1 MNLSAMLFTAAISAL
16 VPWLT
21 AVVVHWQA
29 PEGVKAA
36 VSLLLTT
43 VTGVLTGLQTDA
55 HDWQHLTLYAIEG
68 FTVATMSHFG
78 LWKPTNITGSQG
90 AIASALPGWF
100 GVPASKIVD
109 GEVVGRR

>member
-1 MNLSAMLFTAAISAL
+1 VNITAMLLTAAISAL

-43 VTGVLTGLQTDA
+43 VTGVLTGLQTDS
-55 HDWQHLTLYAIEG
+55 HDWQHLVLYAFEG
-68 FTVATMSHFG
+68 FVVATGTHFG
-78 LWKPTNITGSQG
+78 LWKPANITGSQG
-90 AIASALPGWF
+90 AIANTFPGWF
-100 GVPASKIVD
+100 GLGSDRVVD